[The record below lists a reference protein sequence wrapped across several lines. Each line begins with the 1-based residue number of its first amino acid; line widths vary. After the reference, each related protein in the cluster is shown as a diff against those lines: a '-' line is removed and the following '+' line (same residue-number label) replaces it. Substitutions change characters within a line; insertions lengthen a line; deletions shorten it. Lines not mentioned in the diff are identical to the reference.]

1 MARLLKIFRVL
12 LGLLIMASAAPF
24 LIQGGLSR
32 YAKYG
37 IPPSPNWRYLGIGL
51 IILAIGGL
59 ILRRL
64 PWTSRRRV

>member
-37 IPPSPNWRYLGIGL
+37 IPPSPNWRYLVIGL